1 MSIDLYLLSQR
12 LTQLM
17 FGLIA
22 IAYIF
27 SPLFLIRYI
36 SKSKKIGRVKKK
48 IILFVLIV
56 MVFLLVTNR
65 LLSFIGNEINN
76 SMINDPANR

>member
-1 MSIDLYLLSQR
+1 MGIDLYLLSQR
-12 LTQLM
+12 LTQLT

-27 SPLFLIRYI
+27 SPLFLIKYI
-36 SKSKKIGRVKKK
+36 SKSKKIGRVKK
-48 IILFVLIV
+48 IILSFLIV
-56 MVFLLVTNR
+56 IVFLLVTNK

-76 SMINDPANR
+76 SMINDPANC